1 MRYTA
6 GELAKKLGVSARTVR
21 FYDEKKLLH
30 PCEYSESGY
39 RLYDEDSVVRL
50 QKILMLKYMDFSLEQ
65 IADMM
70 QNDSSDLQKSL
81 KEQEELL
88 LDKREHITRLIDAI
102 RKTKDSAEEEFW
114 PNLRHVIELTR
125 DREEVITQYKNDDNL
140 NKRIS
145 IHEYST
151 AEVEWF
157 HWLLEKENI
166 SEGMKIL
173 DIGCGNG
180 LLWKRLAGLLP
191 DNLEIHMVDY
201 SDGMLASA
209 RETVAEILA
218 KYPEKN
224 FSFVIDK
231 RDATDFSYPTAD
243 FDLIMVNHVLFY
255 LEKESRIKLYKQI
268 KSLLAKNGRFTCTLL
283 GEKHMQE
290 IHNLVTDNYPG
301 MKFPF
306 LNFDFFLDNCKNELQ
321 NYFRVLDVEEHKND
335 LMVPDDEMIFN
346 YISSFSEECKAAV
359 TRDREEFMEKIH
371 EQMDDEGYMYIHKS
385 TGVAICAA

>member
-65 IADMM
+65 IANMM

-88 LDKREHITRLIDAI
+88 LDKREHITRLIAAI

-231 RDATDFSYPTAD
+231 RDATDFSYPTAG

-290 IHNLVTDNYPG
+290 IHNLVIDNYPG